1 MTLDAYRDLF
11 ELPEGVAYLDHAATG
26 VLGRHVTDAVG
37 DYLAGRAGRVP
48 GRSPNNFP
56 ADLQRIE
63 RARQRAAALV
73 GAPPAWVAMVP
84 NTSYGLNLL
93 VEGLDWLPG
102 DRVAVPGCE
111 FPANLLPW
119 LGLAD
124 RGVEVDRVAHRDGV
138 FSVDDVAAA
147 LRPETR
153 VVSVSAVQFLSGF
166 RCDLEGIAAL
176 CRDRGVWLAVDAIQ
190 AVGAVR
196 LDVQALGVDLLATGG
211 HKWLGAMQ
219 GAGLVAVAPDLMA
232 HLRPTRGWLNGPV
245 DWDDFDAVSTE
256 LHPDATRFH
265 VGTMPTAG
273 LYALDAAV
281 GAVLAVGPEAVE
293 AAALASAARLATG
306 LDALGYE
313 RVGPQGEPASG
324 IVTVRADDPEGL
336 HAHLAERGVVC
347 SLRSRLVRFAA
358 HAQTRPEAVDRALDA
373 VAAFG
378 RTPVATA

>member
-1 MTLDAYRDLF
+1 MFDVSAD
-11 ELPEGVAYLDHAATG
+11 GAYLDHAATG

-37 DYLAGRAGRVP
+37 DYLEGRAGRID

-56 ADLQRIE
+56 ADLDRIE
-63 RARQRAAALV
+63 RARRRAADLV
-73 GAPPAWVAMVP
+73 GVPVEWVAMVP

-93 VEGLDWLPG
+93 VQGLDWMPG

-124 RGVEVDRVAHRDGV
+124 LGVEVDRVAHRDGV

-147 LRPETR
+147 IRPETR
-153 VVSVSAVQFLSGF
+153 VVAVSAVQFLSGF
-166 RCDLEGIAAL
+166 RCDLEAIAAL
-176 CRDRGVWLAVDAIQ
+176 CRDRGVLLAVDAIQ

-196 LDVQALGVDLLATGG
+196 LDAGALGIDLLATGG

-219 GAGLVAVAPDLMA
+219 GAGFVAVAPDLMER
-232 HLRPTRGWLNGPV
+232 LRPMRGWLNGPV
-245 DWDDFDAVSTE
+245 DWDDFDAISTD

-273 LYALDAAV
+273 LYALDAAL
-281 GAVLAVGPEAVE
+281 GAILGVGPDAIER
-293 AAALASAARLATG
+293 AALANAARLGDG
-306 LDALGYE
+306 LERLGYD
-313 RVGPQGEPASG
+313 RVGPQGEPRSG

-336 HAHLAERGVVC
+336 HAHLVERGVTC

-358 HAQTRPEAVDRALDA
+358 HAQTRPEAVDLALDA
-373 VAAFG
+373 VASFS
-378 RTPVATA
+378 RPVAA

>member
-1 MTLDAYRDLF
+1 VTLDAYRDLF

-26 VLGRHVTDAVG
+26 VLGRHVTDAVS
-37 DYLAGRAGRVP
+37 DYLDGRAGRVE

-56 ADLQRIE
+56 ADLDRIE
-63 RARQRAAALV
+63 RARARAAALV
-73 GAPPAWVAMVP
+73 GVPSGWVAAVP

-93 VEGLDWLPG
+93 VEGLDWRPG

-111 FPANLLPW
+111 FPANLVPW

-147 LRPETR
+147 IRPETR
-153 VVSVSAVQFLSGF
+153 VVAVSAVQFLSGF
-166 RCDLEGIAAL
+166 RCDLEDIAAL

-196 LDVQALGVDLLATGG
+196 VDMDALGIDLLATGG

-219 GAGLVAVAPDLMA
+219 GAGFAAIAPGLMGR
-232 HLRPTRGWLNGPV
+232 LRPTRGWLNGPV
-245 DWDDFDAVSTE
+245 DWDDFDAVSTD

-265 VGTMPTAG
+265 VGTMATAG
-273 LYALDAAV
+273 LYALDAAI
-281 GAVLAVGPEAVE
+281 GAVLDVGPETIERAV
-293 AAALASAARLATG
+293 LATAARLGEG
-306 LDALGYE
+306 LDRLGYE
-313 RVGPQGEPASG
+313 RVGPREVESG
-324 IVTVRADDPEGL
+324 IVTVRAEDPEGL
-336 HAHLAERGVVC
+336 HAHLTARGVVC

-358 HAQTRPEAVDRALDA
+358 HAQTRTEAVDLALEA
-373 VAAFG
+373 VASFG
-378 RTPVATA
+378 RTVAPVA